1 MKSIK
6 KILVVSRSTRQC
18 QEAVETGIALAR
30 QFGAS
35 LLLLHVIHDPFSL
48 DGWNLPIP
56 NFHEEL
62 EKMKAKARKALGRM
76 VADQQANGLKVV
88 EEVREGRP
96 DEEILH
102 TIQREK
108 IDLLIMAAHPEGR
121 LEHFLFGRT
130 NDIILRKIPCAVLL
144 VRPKEQIVSGTN
156 RAQDPYCSQLAAG
169 DLKEWLDCVHN

>member
-6 KILVVSRSTRQC
+6 KILVVSRSTLHC

-35 LLLLHVIHDPFSL
+35 LLVLHVIHDPFSL

-62 EKMKAKARKALGRM
+62 EKMKAKARKALSKIVGSEK
-76 VADQQANGLKVV
+76 ANGLQVV

-102 TIQREK
+102 TVQREN
-108 IDLLIMAAHPEGR
+108 IDLLIMTAHPEGR

-130 NDIILRKIPCAVLL
+130 NDIILRKVPCAVLL
-144 VRPKEQIVSGTN
+144 VRQKEQAVSGPR

-169 DLKEWLDCVHN
+169 DLKEWLECVHH